1 MSARS
6 TGQPSTCLAPPISE
20 GEGGGLSRRSLLK
33 TGLAGCLLLAG
44 GVSWIP
50 LSRALEK
57 AGGEY
62 ALIIDLNACVGCG
75 ACEVACTLRN
85 GLPEGQS
92 LVRRIPRG
100 EGRDRWYLTV
110 QCQQCQDAPCMTVC
124 PTRATYRHASGV
136 VLVNEKACVGCKYCA
151 VACPYD
157 ARIFDERTG
166 VAAKCS
172 LCLPWVLEGG
182 QPACVQACIEGAR
195 IFGRRDEPHI
205 AELLAS
211 GRAQPLHPEFGT
223 NPGLVHYIFP
233 GT

>member
-1 MSARS
+1 MTAGS
-6 TGQPSTCLAPPISE
+6 TGRSSTRFIAPVSE
-20 GEGGGLSRRSLLK
+20 RRGEGLSRRSFLRC
-33 TGLAGCLLLAG
+33 GLAGCLLVAG

-57 AGGEY
+57 ATGEY
-62 ALIIDLNACVGCG
+62 ALIIDLNECVGCG
-75 ACEVACTLRN
+75 ACEVACNLRN
-85 GLPEGQS
+85 ALPAGQS
-92 LVRRIPRG
+92 FVQRIPKG
-100 EGRDRWYLTV
+100 EGKDRWYLTV
-110 QCQQCQDAPCMTVC
+110 QCQHCQDAPCATVC
-124 PTRATYRHASGV
+124 PTRATYRHPSGV
-136 VLVNEKACVGCKYCA
+136 LLINEKACVGCKYCA

-195 IFGRRDEPHI
+195 IFGPRDDPQI
-205 AELLAS
+205 AQLLAS

-223 NPGLVHYIFP
+223 RPGLVHYIFP